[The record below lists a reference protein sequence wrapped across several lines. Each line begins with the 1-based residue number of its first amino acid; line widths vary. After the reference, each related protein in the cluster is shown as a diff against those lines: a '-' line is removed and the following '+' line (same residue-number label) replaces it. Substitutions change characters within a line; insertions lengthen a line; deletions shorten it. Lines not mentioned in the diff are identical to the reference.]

1 MTMRNGWK
9 KRKRLG
15 FVVLLL
21 LLVSTCGLSKN
32 VERADSES
40 SGDALSGRP
49 ALPEGDDRDAVI
61 VVLEKAESARFEDVI
76 KVQGNLKAKNF
87 ALVSSRTD
95 NLIEEIFVR
104 EGDRVVG
111 GETKL
116 FRLDGLRLEK
126 EVQIAQRDLQSARL
140 GMQEQA
146 ANLQKTEVELR
157 KAEVDYRRYKNLYE
171 EGTVSKSAL
180 EERQSLY
187 EQLLFLQRRARSLV
201 DLAKETERKALSA
214 LAIAEKELRDA
225 VTVAPLDGIVSQ
237 RMAEPGEMAGKGKP
251 ILRIDDVT
259 ALEASA
265 FLPGQFY
272 ARVIPGE
279 TIVRIG
285 TPDWGPEDL
294 VVTYKSPVVDT
305 TLRTFEIKCD
315 MKGDGLRIVPGVLV
329 DMRIV
334 LASHEGLGVPLTAVL
349 ERGGAKVV
357 FVARD
362 GFARMVRVETGLETA
377 GRVEITGGDLTSSD
391 MVVVKGQFLLNDG
404 APLRTQSEAR

>member
-1 MTMRNGWK
+1 MRNGWGK
-9 KRKRLG
+9 GIRLG

-21 LLVSTCGLSKN
+21 LLVVAYGFSRN
-32 VERADSES
+32 VDRADSAR
-40 SGDALSGRP
+40 SGDALSEETV
-49 ALPEGDDRDAVI
+49 LPKGNDRDAVV
-61 VVLEKAESARFEDVI
+61 VVLEKVTPARFEDVI
-76 KVQGNLKAKNF
+76 KVQGTLKAKNF
-87 ALVSSRTD
+87 ALVSSRMD
-95 NLIEEIFVR
+95 NLIEDMFVR
-104 EGDRVVG
+104 EGDHVVG

-116 FRLDGLRLEK
+116 FRLDSLRLEK
-126 EVQIAQRDLQSARL
+126 EVQIAQRDLQAARL
-140 GMQEQA
+140 GMQEKE
-146 ANLQKTEVELR
+146 ANLEKTEVELR
-157 KAEVDYRRYKNLYE
+157 KAEIDYQRYKNLYE

-187 EQLLFLQRRARSLV
+187 EQLLSLQRRAKSLV

-214 LAIAEKELRDA
+214 LSIAEKNLRDA
-225 VTVAPLDGIVSQ
+225 VVVAPLSGIVSQ

-251 ILRIDDVT
+251 ILRIDDIM

-272 ARVIPGE
+272 ARISPGE
-279 TIVRIG
+279 TVVHVS

-315 MKGDGLRIVPGVLV
+315 VRGDALRIVPGVLV
-329 DMRIV
+329 NMEVV
-334 LASHEGLGVPLTAVL
+334 LASREGMSVPLEAVL

-377 GRVEITGGDLTSSD
+377 GRVEILGGDLTSSD

-404 APLRTQSEAR
+404 VPLRTQSEVR